1 MRKIKAFKISLRHI
15 FPCFFNKGSHIFTV
29 IWAHTFCGQL
39 WRENVCDE
47 ASEWGVNRSR
57 KTLRSR
63 WRSMTS
69 FQGQPEQ
76 LRYLQWAVLGG
87 QSDTSKMFVPH
98 SPHYHSTRQQ
108 MTRPEGTNPQATQ
121 CPMAN
126 QMLSQKIWTKESMA
140 ESGNQPAKWRAQNE
154 GSQKP
159 AVTPSNLCWVLC
171 FPIWM
176 LSLSLSPFLG
186 PDLGWLQPAVV
197 WSRPSVPWPNWG
209 QVTEVRARNPS
220 H

>member
-57 KTLRSR
+57 KTLQSR

-76 LRYLQWAVLGG
+76 LRFCSEQFWEDRAIPARCSFLI
-87 QSDTSKMFVPH
+87 PH
-98 SPHYHSTRQQ
+98 TTTPPGNRWLDQRKPIHR
-108 MTRPEGTNPQATQ
+108 RPNALWPIRCSLKKSEPRRVW
-121 CPMAN
+121 
-126 QMLSQKIWTKESMA
+126 LSQETSQLNEELRMKAHKNLLWHPRTCA
-140 ESGNQPAKWRAQNE
+140 EFCA
-154 GSQKP
+154 
-159 AVTPSNLCWVLC
+159 
-171 FPIWM
+171 FPYGCSACLWA
-176 LSLSLSPFLG
+176 PF
-186 PDLGWLQPAVV
+186 
-197 WSRPSVPWPNWG
+197 
-209 QVTEVRARNPS
+209 
-220 H
+220 